1 MTIERLTP
9 GDIVEMRD
17 SVMGGLKLGLVDDTG
32 LGYFDIHGENEL
44 PKLIHSELQ
53 PRTLGAVE
61 SWLRDLEPAF
71 AEALSVAWL
80 EMVNKRVDVL
90 TIARALRAGIE
101 QQITVVELL
110 ERAGREATDRIL
122 AGREAVKSALPH
134 D

>member
-9 GDIVEMRD
+9 GEIVEMRD
-17 SVMGGLKLGLVDDTG
+17 PVMGGLKLGLVDDTG

-53 PRTLGAVE
+53 PRPLGPIE
-61 SWLRDLEPAF
+61 SWLRDLEPPF
-71 AEALSVAWL
+71 AEALSRAWL
-80 EMVNKRVDVL
+80 EMVGKRIDVL

-110 ERAGREATDRIL
+110 EQAGKQATDRII
-122 AGREAVKSALPH
+122 AGREAVRSALPRA
-134 D
+134 